1 MLGGN
6 KIVIAGATGSVA
18 LPVTRRLARDNEI
31 WAVARFSDAAA
42 RAELEQAGVHCV
54 ATDLVDGDLAA
65 VPTDPDYLVNF
76 SVMKTGDWGRDL
88 DGNAG
93 GTGALMH
100 HCTGARAVL
109 HCSSTAVYQPG
120 TGPFTEDAPLGDN
133 HRVWSFLETYS
144 ISKIA
149 AESMARF
156 CARQLGIP
164 TTIARLNVPYGE
176 CGGWPAVQLAMM
188 VADQPIAIRS
198 DDPNVFNPIHTDD
211 IIDMVPK
218 LLDAATVPATVVNWG
233 GVEPVGIQEWC
244 DHLGRLVGVEPTY
257 VETDQTIRGVHID
270 TTRMEA
276 LVGPTA
282 VSWRDG
288 MRRVATEQFP
298 ERVDPDAR

>member
-1 MLGGN
+1 MLGGK

-18 LPVTRRLARDNEI
+18 LPVTRALAQDNEI

-42 RAELEQAGVHCV
+42 REELEQAGVTCV
-54 ATDLVDGDLAA
+54 VADLVDGDLSG

-100 HCTGARAVL
+100 HCTGAQAVL

-120 TGPFTEDAPLGDN
+120 IGPFTEDAPLGDN

-144 ISKIA
+144 ICKIA

-156 CARQLGIP
+156 CARQLDIP
-164 TTIARLNVPYGE
+164 TTIARLNVPYGAG
-176 CGGWPAVQLAMM
+176 GGWPAAQLAMI
-188 VADQPIAIRS
+188 AGGQPIAVRS
-198 DDPNVFNPIHTDD
+198 DDPNVFNPIHSDD
-211 IIDMVPK
+211 IAAMVPK
-218 LLDAATVPATVVNWG
+218 LLDVASVPATVVNWG
-233 GVEPVGIQEWC
+233 GVEAVSIQTWC
-244 DHLGRLVGVEPTY
+244 AHLGELIGMEPTF

-270 TTRMEA
+270 TTLMEQ
-276 LVGPTA
+276 LVGPTT
-282 VSWRDG
+282 VGWREG
-288 MRRVATEQFP
+288 MRRVAVELY
-298 ERVDPDAR
+298 PDLVGS